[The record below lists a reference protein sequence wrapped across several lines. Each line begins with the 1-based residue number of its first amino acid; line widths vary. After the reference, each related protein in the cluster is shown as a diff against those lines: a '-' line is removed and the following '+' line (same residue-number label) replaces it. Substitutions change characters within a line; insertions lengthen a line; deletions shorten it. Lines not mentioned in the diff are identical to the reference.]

1 MSAEL
6 PALGNL
12 AVPASTD
19 LLYIVTPG
27 IDPLGS
33 FNITYAQLRA
43 AILSGVAQSI
53 EVNTT
58 LINSS
63 GVGPDVLHTFTLPA
77 NTLANDEDYIEV
89 WYGGGFAAV
98 NRDKAVQAQFAGVT
112 YENSGVFDFDG
123 STGWLLGG
131 RIVRTDSTH
140 VQTSHMLVENL
151 VQVTS
156 GNVASSQS
164 VGGSWL
170 CRNSVPFVVPDLN
183 ANASVMRVRSVVAAG
198 AAANDVFQNLSI
210 IKVVQF

>member
-1 MSAEL
+1 MSDKL
-6 PALGNL
+6 PALTNL
-12 AVPASTD
+12 AVPALTD

-33 FNITYAQLRA
+33 FNISFAQLRA
-43 AILSGVAQSI
+43 AILSGVPQTI

-58 LINSS
+58 VVNSA
-63 GVGPDVLHTFTLPA
+63 GAGPDVLHTFTLPA
-77 NTLANDEDYIEV
+77 NSLANDNDCIEI
-89 WYGGGFAAV
+89 WYAGGFAAV

-123 STGWLLGG
+123 STGWMLGA
-131 RIVRTDSTH
+131 RIVRIDATH
-140 VQTSHMLVENL
+140 VESSHILLENL

-170 CRNSVPFVVPDLN
+170 CRTATSFVVPDLN
-183 ANASVMRVRSVVAAG
+183 ANASVMRVRSVVTGG
-198 AAANDVFQNLSI
+198 AAADVFQSLSI
-210 IKVVQF
+210 LKLVQF